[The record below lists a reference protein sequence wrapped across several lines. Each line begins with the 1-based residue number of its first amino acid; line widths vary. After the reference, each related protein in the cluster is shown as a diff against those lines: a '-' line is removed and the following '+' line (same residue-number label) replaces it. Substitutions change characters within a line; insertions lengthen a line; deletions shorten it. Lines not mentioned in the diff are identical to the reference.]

1 MRLWRVLPWLLMAV
15 LLVFS
20 AAVYPSLPAEVPR
33 SIDFNGRVTHT
44 MPRSPF
50 LWALLPVIA
59 LLTQGFIEGIRRSL
73 PAHPERFNFP
83 GKDDL
88 LKLPAELQQPI
99 VATMQWFLDVVSCF
113 TNGIFIAVQ
122 AMMWY
127 AAKGGKTDQATM
139 AIMLVS
145 VLVTPVLFLFLQRV
159 TNQVDAAKRTWESR
173 RNPLAR

>member
-15 LLVFS
+15 LLAFS

-33 SIDFNGRVTHT
+33 SIDFSGRVTHT

-50 LWALLPVIA
+50 SWALLPVIA
-59 LLTQGFIEGIRRSL
+59 LLTQALIERIRRSL

-88 LKLPAELQQPI
+88 LKLPAKLQQPI

-113 TNGIFIAVQ
+113 TNGVFIAVQ
-122 AMMWY
+122 TMMWH
-127 AAKGGKTDQATM
+127 AARGGKTDVATM
-139 AIMLVS
+139 AILLAS
-145 VLVTPVLFLFLQRV
+145 VLATPVLFLLLQRV
-159 TNQVDAAKRTWESR
+159 TNQVEAAKRTWESR
-173 RNPLAR
+173 RTPLAR